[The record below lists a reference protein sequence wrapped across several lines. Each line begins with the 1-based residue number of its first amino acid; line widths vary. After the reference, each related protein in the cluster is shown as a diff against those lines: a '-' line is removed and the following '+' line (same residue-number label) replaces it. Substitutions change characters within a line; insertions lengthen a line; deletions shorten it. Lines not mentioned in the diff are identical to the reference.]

1 MMAKISQ
8 RDRLF
13 LLAGGVFVIFFLLMQ
28 FAVFPLLDNRVQ
40 LRRGIAERENALLE
54 MRELQERYRELH
66 SQANS
71 LADQL
76 GGRNAGFSLFAF
88 LEQNATKTDVK
99 KNIAY
104 MKPSEIAD
112 DGPFKEVYVEM
123 KLQAVTLRQ
132 LVSFLQLVES
142 PENIVALKRLSIQEN
157 KKEQDTLDVILQ
169 VVSLDRNSATGTGAG
184 I

>member
-1 MMAKISQ
+1 MAKISQ

-13 LLAGGVFVIFFLLMQ
+13 LLAGAVFLLLFLIMQ
-28 FAVFPLLDNRVQ
+28 FAVFPLIDNRAR
-40 LRRGIAERENALLE
+40 LRQGIAERENALVE
-54 MRELQERYRELH
+54 MKELQTRYRELH

-71 LADQL
+71 LVDQL
-76 GGRNAGFSLFAF
+76 GSRNAGFSLFAF

-104 MKPSEIAD
+104 MKPSELAD

-123 KLQAVTLRQ
+123 KLQAITLKQ
-132 LVSFLQLVES
+132 LVDFLQLVES

-157 KKEQDTLDVILQ
+157 KKETDTLDVILQ
-169 VVSLDRNSATGTGAG
+169 VVSLDRNPSGQAEQG

>member
-1 MMAKISQ
+1 MAKISQ

-13 LLAGGVFVIFFLLMQ
+13 LLAGAVFVLLFLIIQ
-28 FAVFPLLDNRVQ
+28 FAVFPLIDNRAR
-40 LRRGIAERENALLE
+40 LRRGIAERENALVE
-54 MRELQERYRELH
+54 MKALQARYRELH

-71 LADQL
+71 LVDQL
-76 GGRNAGFSLFAF
+76 GTRNAGFSLFSF

-104 MKPSEIAD
+104 MKPSELAD

-123 KLQAVTLRQ
+123 KLQAITLKQ
-132 LVSFLQLVES
+132 LVAFLQLVES
-142 PENIVALKRLSIQEN
+142 PENIVALKRVSIQEN
-157 KKEQDTLDVILQ
+157 KKESDTLDVILQ
-169 VVSLDRNSATGTGAG
+169 VVSLDRNPAGQTGQG